1 MTYSLLASFLLFLSL
16 SIIRLSSKLHVLVES
31 IFIDCHRTATSMFS
45 LAANV
50 RASSCTTSD
59 MRYLSFIWSCD
70 DPNMEFDDSSPVLEI
85 KDDQW
90 TSGKVS
96 CLTLNFQ
103 VIDCH

>member
-1 MTYSLLASFLLFLSL
+1 M
-16 SIIRLSSKLHVLVES
+16 LVES

-50 RASSCTTSD
+50 RASSCATSD

-96 CLTLNFQ
+96 CLTFNFQ
-103 VIDCH
+103 VIDCN